1 MAFVLEKSIL
11 KKIDKALEEI
21 RPFLEEDGGNI
32 EFVELNEEGVIK
44 VKFTGACSSCSLSDM
59 TLRNGVET
67 VLKKA
72 LPQIKKVVE
81 V

>member
-11 KKIDKALEEI
+11 KKINQALEEI

-32 EFVELNEEGVIK
+32 EFVELTEEGVIK
-44 VKFTGACSSCSLSDM
+44 VRFTGACSSCSLSDM

>member
-11 KKIDKALEEI
+11 KKIDQALEEI